1 MPQQSPSETAPSG
14 FRRSLSLLDGTMLVA
29 GSMIGSGIFI
39 VSADIVRMTGS
50 AAGLVLVWLISGFM
64 TIAGA
69 LSYAEFAAM
78 FPKAGGQYVYLRE
91 AWGRLPAFLY
101 GWSFFAVIQTG
112 SIAAVGVAFAK
123 FAAYL
128 MPALGD
134 DRVLLQLGGFRI
146 NAAQCVSIVVVLV
159 LTFVNV
165 CGVNYGKWIQT
176 VFTIAKIAAVL
187 ALIVLGMLLGANASV
202 WQANWGGLWERAAA
216 TPQGLSLALL
226 PAIAVAMVGALF
238 SSDSWHSAASVAD
251 EIRNPRRNVG
261 LSLFLG
267 AALVCSLYLVAN
279 LMYLAVLPLDGIAL
293 AASDRVGVAAA
304 QVAFGSAGTVVMALL
319 IMVSTFGCVN
329 GLVLAGARV
338 YYSMARDG
346 LFFARAA
353 ELNRKAVPGW
363 ALWAQAVWACLLC
376 LSGRYGDLLDYVIL
390 ATLIFYVLAIAGLFR
405 LRRTRPD
412 LDRPYRAFGYPWL
425 PALYILL
432 ATAIG
437 LSLLVWKPAYT
448 WPGLLIVLLGVP
460 VFYTLRGREPQ
471 RGGVAAE
478 RE

>member
-1 MPQQSPSETAPSG
+1 MTQQATSDTQSEG
-14 FRRSLSLLDGTMLVA
+14 FRRSLGLLDGTMLVA

-39 VSADIVRMTGS
+39 VSADIVRTTGS
-50 AAGLVLVWLISGFM
+50 AAWLVLVWLISGFM

-128 MPALGD
+128 VPALAD
-134 DRVLLQLGGFRI
+134 SNVLLQWGGFRI
-146 NAAQCVSIVVVLV
+146 NAAQCVAIVVVLL
-159 LTFVNV
+159 LTFINAR
-165 CGVNYGKWIQT
+165 GVHYGKWIQT
-176 VFTIAKIAAVL
+176 AFTIAKIAAVL
-187 ALIVLGMLLGANASV
+187 ALIGFGLLLGANASV
-202 WQANWGGLWERAAA
+202 WQANWTGLWERTAA
-216 TPQGLSLALL
+216 TPEGLSLALL

-267 AALVCSLYLVAN
+267 TALVCSLYLVAN
-279 LMYLAVLPLDGIAL
+279 LMYLAVLPLAGIAH
-293 AASDRVGVAAA
+293 ATSDRVGVAAA
-304 QVAFGSAGTVVMALL
+304 QAAFGSAGTVGIALL

-338 YYSMARDG
+338 FYSMARDG

-353 ELNRKAVPGW
+353 TLNRQAVPGW
-363 ALWAQAVWACLLC
+363 ALWAQAAWACALC

-390 ATLIFYVLAIAGLFR
+390 ATLIFYVLTIAGLFR

-412 LDRPYRAFGYPWL
+412 LERPYRAFGYPWL
-425 PALYILL
+425 PALYILF
-432 ATAIG
+432 ASAIG
-437 LSLLVWKPAYT
+437 VSLLIWKPAYT
-448 WPGLLIVLLGVP
+448 WPGLAIVLLGVP
-460 VFYTLRGREPQ
+460 VFYALRGGDPVQPRS
-471 RGGVAAE
+471 A
-478 RE
+478 

>member
-1 MPQQSPSETAPSG
+1 MTQQADSDTPSEG
-14 FRRSLSLLDGTMLVA
+14 FRRSLGLLDGTMLVA

-39 VSADIVRMTGS
+39 VSADIVRTTGS
-50 AAGLVLVWLISGFM
+50 AAYLILVWLISGFM

-123 FAAYL
+123 FTAYL
-128 MPALGD
+128 VPALGD
-134 DRVLLQLGGFRI
+134 DNVLLQLGAFRL
-146 NAAQCVSIVVVLV
+146 NAAQLVAIVVVLV
-159 LTFVNV
+159 LSFINAR
-165 CGVNYGKWIQT
+165 GVQYGKWIQT
-176 VFTIAKIAAVL
+176 GFTLAKIAALL
-187 ALIVLGMLLGANASV
+187 ALIAFGLLLGAKADI
-202 WQANWGGLWERAAA
+202 WQANWASLWERGAA
-216 TPQGLSLALL
+216 TPDGLQLAL
-226 PAIAVAMVGALF
+226 PAAIAVAMVGALF

-267 AALVCSLYLVAN
+267 TALVCSLYLIAN
-279 LMYLAVLPLDGIAL
+279 LMYLAVLSLPDIAH
-293 AASDRVGVAAA
+293 APADRVGVAAA
-304 QVAFGSAGTVVMALL
+304 QAAFGSAGTVGIAVL

-346 LFFARAA
+346 LFFARAGT
-353 ELNRKAVPGW
+353 LNRQGVPGW
-363 ALWAQAVWACLLC
+363 ALGIQSFWACVLC

-405 LRRTRPD
+405 LRQTQPD
-412 LDRPYRAFGYPWL
+412 IERPYRAFGYPWL
-425 PALYILL
+425 PALYIVF
-432 ATAIG
+432 ASAIG
-437 LSLLVWKPAYT
+437 VSLLIWKPAYT
-448 WPGLLIVLLGVP
+448 WPGLVIVLLGVP
-460 VFYTLRGREPQ
+460 VFYLLRGKPS
-471 RGGVAAE
+471 
-478 RE
+478 